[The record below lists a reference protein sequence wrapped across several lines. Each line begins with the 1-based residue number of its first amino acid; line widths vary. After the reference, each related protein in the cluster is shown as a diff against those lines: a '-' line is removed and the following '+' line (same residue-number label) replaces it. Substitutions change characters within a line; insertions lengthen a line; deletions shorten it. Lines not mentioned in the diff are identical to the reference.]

1 MRSLLATALAL
12 VLAYSP
18 LAWGCAQYPHA
29 PPDDL
34 LIERNFKSNGLLY
47 LIYDLDQDLKRD
59 YGLAFQTGCKAGEP
73 PHFACEWPLFYLLG
87 DAQGVNQVYIDVGNT
102 MGLCENI
109 RLYWSAGEPLP
120 KIQAQVSRFFP

>member
-47 LIYDLDQDLKRD
+47 LIYDLDRDGGRD
-59 YGLAFQTGCKAGEP
+59 YGLAFQTGCKTGTP
-73 PHFACEWPLFYLLG
+73 PNFTCEYPLFYLFG
-87 DAQGVNQVYIDVGNT
+87 DTRGPTRVFVDIKVEGR
-102 MGLCENI
+102 CEDI
-109 RLYWSAGEPLP
+109 RLYWSKGEKWPR
-120 KIQAQVSRFFP
+120 IQAQARGT